1 MSDNIK
7 SISKVQRGINELDAL
22 LDGNDPGFEYHIWKI
37 PTPPSYSTEEIKIS
51 ENKLKPSQQ
60 NYDSLS

>member
-1 MSDNIK
+1 MSGNIK

-22 LDGNDPGFEYHIWKI
+22 LDGNDPGFEYHTRKI
-37 PTPPSYSTEEIKIS
+37 PTPPNYSAAEIEIS